1 MDFLRKPVPAA
12 ALKALRVVSDGLDA
26 GTALA
31 VDASGAHDKATF
43 MRCLAR
49 DLRFPPYFG
58 GNWDAVE
65 ECLADRDW
73 KAGVATFIKVTHA
86 ARLNAADPGVL
97 NTFAEIVRDV
107 AARCDVAVQVSVI
120 A

>member
-1 MDFLRKPVPAA
+1 MDFLRKPDPAA
-12 ALKALRVVSDGLDA
+12 APTTLRVVPGRLDA

-49 DLRFPPYFG
+49 DVRFPPCFG
-58 GNWDAVE
+58 GKWDAVE
-65 ECLADRDW
+65 ECLADMDW
-73 KAGVATFIKVTHA
+73 KAGVATLIRVTHA
-86 ARLNAADPGVL
+86 AGRNAADPCVL
-97 NTFAEIVRDV
+97 DNFAEIVRDV

>member
-1 MDFLRKPVPAA
+1 MDCLRKPVPAA
-12 ALKALRVVSDGLDA
+12 APTTLHVVPGGLDA

-43 MRCLAR
+43 IRCLAR
-49 DLRFPPYFG
+49 ELRFPPYFG

-65 ECLADRDW
+65 ECLAEMDW
-73 KAGVATFIKVTHA
+73 KAGVATFIRVTHA
-86 ARLNAADPGVL
+86 AGLNAADSGVL
-97 NTFAEIVRDV
+97 DNFAEMVRDV
-107 AARCDVAVQVSVI
+107 AARCDVAIQVSVI

>member
-1 MDFLRKPVPAA
+1 MSCRAA
-12 ALKALRVVSDGLDA
+12 SMLAPPW
-26 GTALA
+26 A

-86 ARLNAADPGVL
+86 AGLNAADPGVRV
-97 NTFAEIVRDV
+97 TFAEIVRDV
-107 AARCDVAVQVSVI
+107 AARCDVAVQLSVT